1 MGRFDA
7 TKFVFSETFTNDN
20 GKTSGSGFIGVILGL
35 VAAITFIAAMIGYFF
50 QIPNTVEVME
60 QMLKLVASSTILLGV
75 RNAAGQY
82 VQAKKLQANAE
93 IEAED
98 TKKG

>member
-35 VAAITFIAAMIGYFF
+35 VAAITFVAAMIGYFF

-60 QMLKLVASSTILLGV
+60 QMLKLVAASTILLGV
-75 RNAAGQY
+75 RSAAGQY
-82 VQAKKLQANAE
+82 VQAKKIQTE
-93 IEAED
+93 IKKSED